1 MEHRDVKDKII
12 KEGDLVLYLGYPT
25 LQSPARA
32 FYAYVD
38 HLCNKTVSIRFLRG
52 RTNRNVYGRQLRI
65 VQEDDLL
72 GPNLTL
78 KEAVDLKKFL
88 KDNKGL
94 ELFGPLVDRI
104 DMTLRRIPNEG
115 STVLKNKADGNRS

>member
-1 MEHRDVKDKII
+1 MEHRDVQDKIL

-25 LQSPARA
+25 SQSPAQA

-52 RTNRNVYGRQLRI
+52 KNNRNVYGRQLKI

-72 GPNLTL
+72 GPKLTL
-78 KEAVDLKKFL
+78 KECAELKKFL
-88 KDNKGL
+88 KKNKGL
-94 ELFGPLVDRI
+94 DFFGPLVDRI
-104 DMTLRRIPNEG
+104 NIALRRIPNEG
-115 STVLKNKADGNRS
+115 STVLKNKTDGDRS